1 MNKEIKQICQKI
13 DYQKILNKDF
23 YPSWFFTNEK
33 LNEFLI
39 KLDKTKKIE
48 RVFAIAGGND
58 FVFNLLSLFDV
69 HEVDVCDK
77 RPMSCLT
84 TDFKI
89 ALFKEF
95 DYEELLKIFLDL
107 KSNNKEQI
115 YKRVRD
121 KTNLLT
127 QKVFDYIFYN
137 CKHNNFTKCLQK
149 SRLWYRESLNQIN
162 NKEDYLFYFISR
174 EKYQI
179 LQARTDKIN
188 IYCGDFVDN
197 LKLFDQEYFD
207 AIYLSNILDSKD
219 YNSDNQLCMA
229 TVKDKLSKNGSL
241 FIVTQG
247 SPKKTVQYINDFG
260 FTLLAQEIHHF
271 NVLSFLLGHY
281 SYSFLLF
288 QNK

>member
-13 DYQKILNKDF
+13 NYQEIINKDF

-33 LNEFLI
+33 LNEFLR
-39 KLDKTKKIE
+39 KLDKSKKIE

-58 FVFNLLSLFDV
+58 FVFNILSLFDV
-69 HEVDVCDK
+69 NEVNVCDK

-84 TDFKI
+84 TDYKI
-89 ALFKEF
+89 ALFREF
-95 DYEELLKIFLDL
+95 NYEELLKIFLDF
-107 KSNNKEQI
+107 KSHNKEQI
-115 YKRVRD
+115 HQRVRG
-121 KTNLLT
+121 KINLLT

-137 CKHNNFTKCLQK
+137 CKYDNFIKCLQK
-149 SRLWYRESLNQIN
+149 SRFWYRESFNQIQD
-162 NKEDYLFYFISR
+162 KEDYLLYLISR

-179 LQARTDKIN
+179 LQTGTDKIN

-197 LKLFDQEYFD
+197 LKLFNQGHFD

-219 YNSDNQLCMA
+219 YNSDNPLCLE
-229 TVKDKLSKNGSL
+229 TIRSRLNKNGYL
-241 FIVTQG
+241 FIVTQNKNRIMTQCVDN
-247 SPKKTVQYINDFG
+247 SG
-260 FTLLAQEIHHF
+260 FTLLAQEIHNF